1 MNTLVKNAEI
11 AVKLHPAITIKTML
25 GIKPCDASLVAVNQY
40 KSALI
45 FYKTDG
51 KHFYADYGNGRGWE
65 KVRHKT
71 QDGLAS
77 DLAACAFVLCDVA
90 ALEAALPVSMGAE
103 VVNPMQVL
111 KARIDAQ
118 FTRVD
123 GRREHEK
130 DKAGY
135 WQGQYDAYEIVQH
148 MVREFI

>member
-1 MNTLVKNAEI
+1 MSTLVKNAEI
-11 AVKLHPAITIKTML
+11 AVKLHPANMIKTML
-25 GIKPCDASLVAVNQY
+25 SIKPCDAILVAVNQY

-51 KHFYADYGNGRGWE
+51 KYFYADYGNGRGWE

-71 QDGLAS
+71 QDGLTS
-77 DLAACAFVLCDVA
+77 DLAACAFVLCDLA
-90 ALEAALPVSMGAE
+90 ALEAALPDSMGTE
-103 VVNPMQVL
+103 VINPMKVL

-130 DKAGY
+130 NKEGY

-148 MVREFI
+148 MVKELL